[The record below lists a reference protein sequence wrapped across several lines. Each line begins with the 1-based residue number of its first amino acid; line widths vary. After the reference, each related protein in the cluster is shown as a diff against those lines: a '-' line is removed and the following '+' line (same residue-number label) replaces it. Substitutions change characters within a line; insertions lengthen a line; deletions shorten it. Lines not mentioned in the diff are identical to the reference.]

1 MEERLSH
8 GLVFANAKIDHNRKI
23 VRFSESA
30 SNLSADRQDDAHG
43 KKREDR

>member
-1 MEERLSH
+1 MV
-8 GLVFANAKIDHNRKI
+8 GDDA
-23 VRFSESA
+23 RFSESA